1 MSCESYNK
9 RAAQFHP
16 SPYGPRGFL
25 RSCVRIKKGMT
36 KLFRHFQT
44 TRHANVW
51 EPVPPSWP
59 VCEGPT
65 LHEYAHDDDK
75 RLVRKRTP
83 SNEVW
88 HYKGRKGKERLVL
101 REFPNHQDPNDAWD
115 RLYKGCKGQE
125 RLVKAV
131 RSGDKWVTQYFKGPR
146 GRERL
151 VCVHDLLDS
160 TNMYF
165 KGPKDEERQVRSV
178 SPHDNVHYYEGPR
191 GEEYLTCAE
200 TPWAEFWMYDPPE
213 RGEPQ
218 GRLVRHLR
226 QQLDGT
232 VHHYMVPRN
241 DRDWDYDR
249 RVERTETTDGTVEHF
264 LHCPSDGCYHHQR
277 LAVTECYNGHVIYHD
292 LPGQT
297 CAKCRVRVVFRDGRI
312 VGKAGLRWLKV
323 RRWVAGRALV
333 YYWQERTQMRLAA
346 PGGAG
351 RRADLEAF
359 VTDFGALSVRGCG
372 CE

>member
-1 MSCESYNK
+1 MS
-9 RAAQFHP
+9 
-16 SPYGPRGFL
+16 
-25 RSCVRIKKGMT
+25 
-36 KLFRHFQT
+36 LFRHNLSISD
-44 TRHANVW
+44 ANAW
-51 EPVPPSWP
+51 EPAPPSWP

-83 SNEVW
+83 YNEVW
-88 HYKGRKGKERLVL
+88 HYRGRKGKERLVL
-101 REFPNHQDPNDAWD
+101 REFPHHRYSQILPSITLKYPAWD
-115 RLYKGCKGQE
+115 RHYAGTKGQE

-131 RSGDKWVTQYFKGPR
+131 SSGDRWVTQYFKGPR

-151 VCVHDLLDS
+151 VRVHDAVDGS
-160 TNMYF
+160 NRHY
-165 KGPKDEERQVRSV
+165 KGPRNEERLVRSV
-178 SPHDNVHYYEGPR
+178 SSEDSAYSYEGPR
-191 GEEYLTCAE
+191 GGEYLTCAE

-241 DRDWDYDR
+241 DRDWDCNN

-264 LHCPSDGCYHHQR
+264 LQCPSHDCCHGGEVV
-277 LAVTECYNGHVIYHD
+277 VTERYNGHVTYHD

-297 CAKCRVRVVFRDGRI
+297 CAKCRVRVALRDGR
-312 VGKAGLRWLKV
+312 VLDKAGLRWLKV